1 MNLIQMIT
9 ILIYQYSE
17 LINKVNGFGGN
28 LILNVSIFVIF

>member
-1 MNLIQMIT
+1 MNLIQMKT

-17 LINKVNGFGGN
+17 LINKVNGSGGN